1 MNCQY
6 LIKCKRIE
14 ELEKLK
20 SRCEVGLPYVWVW
33 ANLEDKEIFPVYVEV
48 SFVEKYGLI
57 LHDILDQEKFV
68 KEKEMNDRAGIIFRT
83 YDEFIRN
90 EADTIKASMD
100 IQSRIKVLTKDGII
114 SMTPKELAVHIQE
127 QTLTQVYAGE
137 LHFLESKDNSGY
149 NLKKIQEYSKEE
161 LCIINKSH
169 RYLRELKSDTFYYQI
184 STKTNALK
192 LKEYREKVEIPE
204 RIKELVRKKEFLKNK
219 IKGID
224 LEITRLKKELTD

>member
-1 MNCQY
+1 MTG
-6 LIKCKRIE
+6 
-14 ELEKLK
+14 
-20 SRCEVGLPYVWVW
+20 CEYTG
-33 ANLEDKEIFPVYVEV
+33 EQIRVYT
-48 SFVEKYGLI
+48 
-57 LHDILDQEKFV
+57 
-68 KEKEMNDRAGIIFRT
+68 R
-83 YDEFIRN
+83 
-90 EADTIKASMD
+90 
-100 IQSRIKVLTKDGII
+100 DGII

-137 LHFLESKDNSGY
+137 LHFLESEDNSGY

-184 STKTNALK
+184 STKTNTLK